1 MVLALNKILLAG
13 SNTNTAGAY
22 FQTANLAATTVGNVV
37 PAGLYM
43 AVAQANISVTAN
55 TGGAVQTIIAA
66 NTGGMFFSDGVN
78 VFANATTNGTLTL
91 ITVNGGANVSGTFLT

>member
-1 MVLALNKILLAG
+1 MALGLNKILLVGA
-13 SNTNTAGAY
+13 NTNTAGAY
-22 FQTANLAATTVGNVV
+22 FQTSNLTATTVGNVV
-37 PAGLYM
+37 PAGAYLI
-43 AVAQANISVTAN
+43 VANANISITAN

-91 ITVNGGANVSGTFLT
+91 ITVNGGANVSGTFNS